1 MDTLNP
7 MNVYAIWVDL
17 IDGREDLQ
25 FAKAIEKYLNHF
37 KDQGLAE
44 SWTLER
50 RKLGFGPAEMGEF
63 QIRILT
69 KDLDTLDKMFRQAA
83 TRSGEIEM
91 MHSDVYRRVKNFKAA
106 LYRSFPDEVRK
117 S

>member
-1 MDTLNP
+1 MV

-17 IDGREDLQ
+17 IDGREDLE
-25 FAKAIEKYLNHF
+25 FAKAIERYLNHF
-37 KDQGLAE
+37 KALGFAE

-50 RKLGFGPAEMGEF
+50 RKLGFSPDGFGEF
-63 QIRILT
+63 HIRILT
-69 KDLDTLDKMFRQAA
+69 KDLGTLDKMFYQAA
-83 TRSGEIEM
+83 ERTGEVET

-106 LYRSFPDEVRK
+106 LYRTFPDEVRK

>member
-1 MDTLNP
+1 

-17 IDGREDLQ
+17 IDGREDLE
-25 FAKAIEKYLNHF
+25 FAKAIERYLNHF
-37 KDQGLAE
+37 KALGLAE

-50 RKLGFGPAEMGEF
+50 RKLGFSPDGFGEF
-63 QIRILT
+63 HIRILT
-69 KDLDTLDKMFRQAA
+69 KDLDSLDKMFYQAA
-83 TRSGEIEM
+83 ERTGEIES

-106 LYRSFPDEVRK
+106 LYRTFPDEVRK

>member
-1 MDTLNP
+1 

-17 IDGREDLQ
+17 IDGREDLE
-25 FAKAIEKYLNHF
+25 FAKAIERYLDHF

-50 RKLGFGPAEMGEF
+50 RKLGFGPAEFGEF

-69 KDLDTLDKMFRQAA
+69 KDLDTLDKMFSQAA
-83 TRSGEIEM
+83 TRSGEIETL
-91 MHSDVYRRVKNFKAA
+91 HSNLYKRVKNFKAA
-106 LYRSFPDEVRK
+106 LYRTFPDDVRK